1 MVKKI
6 KWNDAANKRFD
17 EVTDYLQEKF
27 SSRAAE
33 NFANLVYDRIEMIVK
48 GLTVG
53 RKSAKAKTVM
63 ILKIDKHRQMYYR
76 MHGTTLI
83 IIDFW
88 DTRQDPRK
96 RPY

>member
-6 KWNDAANKRFD
+6 KWNNAASNTF
-17 EVTDYLQEKF
+17 EETTIYLQDNF
-27 SSRAAE
+27 SLKAAE
-33 NFANLVYDRIEMIVK
+33 NFANLVYDRIDMLAN
-48 GLTVG
+48 GRTVG
-53 RKSAKAKTVM
+53 RKSTKAKTVM
-63 ILKIDKHRQMYYR
+63 ILKLDKHRQMFYR
-76 MHGTTLI
+76 THGTTLI

>member
-6 KWNDAANKRFD
+6 KWNDAANHTFD
-17 EVTDYLQEKF
+17 EVTDYLQEHF
-27 SSRAAE
+27 STRAAE
-33 NFANLVYDRIEMIVK
+33 NFANLVYDRIEMLVK

-63 ILKIDKHRQMYYR
+63 ILQLDKHRQMFYR